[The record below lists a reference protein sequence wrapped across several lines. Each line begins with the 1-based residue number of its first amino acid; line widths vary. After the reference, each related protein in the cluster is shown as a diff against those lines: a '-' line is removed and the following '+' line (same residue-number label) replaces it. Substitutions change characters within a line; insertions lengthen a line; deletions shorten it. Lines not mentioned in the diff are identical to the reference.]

1 MELLSCTNGICIS
14 HLLFADDSFI
24 ICQDTMEEGQ
34 CLLQILMRYEATSGQ
49 AINRQKTFIF
59 FSKNTRQVGK
69 TDIQAL
75 LGVRVIEE

>member
-1 MELLSCTNGICIS
+1 
-14 HLLFADDSFI
+14 
-24 ICQDTMEEGQ
+24 MEEGQ

-75 LGVRVIEE
+75 LGVRVKRSERLILGYL